1 MSQLPEN
8 NFMWQVYILR
18 CSDDSY
24 YTGCTSSMLDRLD
37 RHNKGEIR
45 YTSSRLPVDLIV
57 TINFN
62 NKYKAYDFERY
73 LKSGSGRAFM
83 NKRPV

>member
-8 NFMWQVYILR
+8 KFMWQVYILR

-24 YTGCTSSMLDRLD
+24 YTGCTSNMFDRLD

-83 NKRPV
+83 NKRLV